1 MFALLLCALLL
12 SPASAQPEPMYWSSS
27 GAGSGLAVVAGEVGG
42 AVAAGS
48 AVGLGLAYV
57 ATLASGGQSDLF
69 ELPALPAYARIGG
82 MTIGFSAGSALG
94 TWLVGRMAR
103 QDHREYGA
111 FLGALAGLPVSVGL
125 VVAAA
130 ALANNGKPGALLLL
144 PAFATP
150 TAGAVIGYNLSPPC
164 GCWPTSRHENRL
176 LIPDVGL
183 RGERSGE
190 AMSVALDVRLLNFR
204 F

>member
-1 MFALLLCALLL
+1 MNQSHASLFALLLCALLL

-69 ELPALPAYARIGG
+69 ELPVLPAYARIGG

-94 TWLVGRMAR
+94 TWLVGRLAR

-150 TAGAVIGYNLSPPC
+150 TAGA
-164 GCWPTSRHENRL
+164 RHRLQSKPALRL
-176 LIPDVGL
+176 LAYEPARKPPAHPG
-183 RGERSGE
+183 RR
-190 AMSVALDVRLLNFR
+190 AQRRA
-204 F
+204 